1 MLRKTII
8 SFLFLQVLCS
18 SLFLLQAVDLKHSRD
33 SLESLLR
40 QTPVNDDARRLEL
53 LNHLC
58 DIDLAL
64 GDTTYI
70 YPCWQASVRQRD
82 VNSMDDLL
90 IPLAMRAMRR
100 EQQDSVSVWI
110 ERTKLYFDAPLA
122 DCNREYLLMMADLRD
137 WQNYDKLADRM
148 LKEQVQLDAGNEPY
162 RSMRVLYTLGIISS
176 FEKSGNAG
184 TTLKP
189 SLEYMAEALAIARK
203 QPFREA
209 AHFTRQI
216 LLGLGSESAD
226 YARQYLAF
234 VQKFLNE
241 PDMKKRP
248 FYSRR
253 ALISAHE
260 KLITMGADLPR
271 EELDGYYREIL
282 SLLKQYPN
290 DTPTRP
296 DYFRARVHFRYNKA
310 VGNAE
315 EALQWCDSLI
325 TLAPANRVDPAMYY
339 GDKMRLLAQ
348 LHRYEEAYRYAG
360 IYMQAKDSMQN
371 ASSEK
376 KLSELQTQ
384 YDVDTLRRKEEA
396 RAKQLIYTAACV
408 VLLLAALAIYIVYSR
423 RLAKKNLILLR
434 QLKQYAL
441 ELKKEEAKRL
451 KAQETMTQAQAE
463 AAEAIL
469 AAAKA
474 AKAAEA
480 KAAVVAAAA
489 KEEEETSAT
498 LQPTSTAALKLFL
511 RIDALVREKKLY
523 LQTDFNRTS
532 LLDSLGVNKNNL
544 AAAVMA
550 GAKCSLSDY
559 INELRLR
566 NALLLMEQDQDMP
579 LAQVAD
585 QMGFGTYSSFYRAF
599 NKRFGVSPKEYKK
612 FVSSE

>member
-1 MLRKTII
+1 M
-8 SFLFLQVLCS
+8 FLVWQLSSILQ
-18 SLFLLQAVDLKHSRD
+18 LQATDLRHSRD
-33 SLESLLR
+33 SLETLLH
-40 QTPVNDDARRLEL
+40 QTPAANDARCLEL

-70 YPCWQASVRQRD
+70 YPCWQAAVRLHD

-90 IPLAMRAMRR
+90 VPLAMRAMRR
-100 EQQDSVSVWI
+100 GQQDSVSAWM
-110 ERTKLYFDAPLA
+110 ERTKQCFDAPLA
-122 DCNREYLLMMADLRD
+122 ACNREYLLMMKDLRD

-148 LKEQVQLDAGNEPY
+148 LKEQVRLDADNEPY

-176 FEKSGNAG
+176 FERSGNTG
-184 TTLKP
+184 ITLKP
-189 SLEYMAEALAIARK
+189 TLEYMAEALAIARK

-216 LLGLGSESAD
+216 LLGLGAETAD

-234 VQKFLNE
+234 VQEYLDE

-260 KLITMGADLPR
+260 KLITMGAGLPR

-282 SLLKQYPN
+282 RLLEQYPN

-310 VGNAE
+310 VGNAGA
-315 EALQWCDSLI
+315 ALQWCDSLI
-325 TLAPANRVDPAMYY
+325 ALAPASKVAPSMYY
-339 GDKMRLLAQ
+339 GDKMRLLAR

-360 IYMQAKDSMQN
+360 IYMQAKDSIQN
-371 ASSEK
+371 ANSEK
-376 KLSELQTQ
+376 KLVELQTQ

-396 RAKQLIYTAACV
+396 RFRQLIYAAVCV
-408 VLLLAALAIYIVYSR
+408 VLLLAVVALYIVYSH
-423 RLAKKNLILLR
+423 RLARKNLVLLR

-441 ELKKEEAKRL
+441 NLKEEEAERL
-451 KAQETMTQAQAE
+451 KVQEVMAQAQAE
-463 AAEAIL
+463 AAEA
-469 AAAKA
+469 KQT
-474 AKAAEA
+474 AAEA
-480 KAAVVAAAA
+480 KAAQALAEAKMTEAETEAAA
-489 KEEEETSAT
+489 TS
-498 LQPTSTAALKLFL
+498 QPTSTTAALKLFM

-523 LQTDFNRTS
+523 LQADFNRTS

-544 AAAVMA
+544 ATAIMA

-566 NALLLMEQDQDMP
+566 NALRLMEENQDVP
-579 LAQVAD
+579 LSQVAD
-585 QMGFGTYSSFYRAF
+585 EIGFGTYTSFYRAF

-612 FVSSE
+612 FVNNE

>member
-8 SFLFLQVLCS
+8 SFLLLQVLCS

-40 QTPVNDDARRLEL
+40 QTPANDDARRLEL

-90 IPLAMRAMRR
+90 IPLAMRAMGR
-100 EQQDSVSVWI
+100 EQQDSVSVWL
-110 ERTKLYFDAPLA
+110 ERTRLHFDTPLA
-122 DCNREYLLMMADLRD
+122 NCNREYLLMMQDLRD
-137 WQNYDKLADRM
+137 WENYDKLAERM
-148 LKEQVQLDAGNEPY
+148 LKEQVRLDAENEPY
-162 RSMRVLYTLGIISS
+162 QSMRVLYTLGIISS
-176 FEKSGNAG
+176 FEKSGNAS

-216 LLGLGSESAD
+216 LLGLGSESVD

-271 EELDGYYREIL
+271 EELDGYYREIRI
-282 SLLKQYPN
+282 LLKQYPN

-325 TLAPANRVDPAMYY
+325 TLAPSNRVDPAMYY

-360 IYMQAKDSMQN
+360 IYMLAKDSMQN
-371 ASSEK
+371 VSSEK

-396 RAKQLIYTAACV
+396 RFIQLLYVSAC
-408 VLLLAALAIYIVYSR
+408 VLLLVAVLVVYIVYSR
-423 RLAKKNLILLR
+423 RLAKKNLILLE
-434 QLKQYAL
+434 QLKQYT
-441 ELKKEEAKRL
+441 LKLKAEEAERL
-451 KAQETMTQAQAE
+451 KAQEAMAEAQATQAAVIAQTIEPLAE
-463 AAEAIL
+463 DTADDNNNA
-469 AAAKA
+469 
-474 AKAAEA
+474 
-480 KAAVVAAAA
+480 
-489 KEEEETSAT
+489 
-498 LQPTSTAALKLFL
+498 STASLKLFI
-511 RIDALVREKKLY
+511 RIDTLVREKKLY
-523 LQTDFNRTS
+523 LHADFNRTN

-566 NALLLMEQDQDMP
+566 NALLVMEEDQEMP

-612 FVSSE
+612 FVASE